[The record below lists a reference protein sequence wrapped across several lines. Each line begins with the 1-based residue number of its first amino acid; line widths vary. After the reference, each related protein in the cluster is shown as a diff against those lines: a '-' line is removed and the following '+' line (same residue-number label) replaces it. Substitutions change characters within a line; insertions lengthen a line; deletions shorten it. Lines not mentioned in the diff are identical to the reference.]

1 MRPVTLQTDLNRYE
15 DIPLK
20 RLHPIFV
27 FICKFEKSKA
37 KQFSPCQNLLDSYN
51 IAKYCAALITKHK
64 IFRCGRQEFISTT
77 LSTWPNSAVWSD
89 TQRDP

>member
-20 RLHPIFV
+20 RLHPGFG

-37 KQFSPCQNLLDSYN
+37 ILSLPES
-51 IAKYCAALITKHK
+51 
-64 IFRCGRQEFISTT
+64 FRQ
-77 LSTWPNSAVWSD
+77 L
-89 TQRDP
+89 